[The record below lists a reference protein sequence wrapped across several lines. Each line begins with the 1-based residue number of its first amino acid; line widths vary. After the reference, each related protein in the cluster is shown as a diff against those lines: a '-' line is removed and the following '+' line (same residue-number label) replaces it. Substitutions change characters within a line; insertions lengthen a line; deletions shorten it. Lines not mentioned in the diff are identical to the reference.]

1 MGVLTGSWKRVCEL
15 AIIGSC
21 KNVSRLM
28 ISLIRLVVSVASIA
42 VILSGCTF
50 TIGGD
55 PVEKEVA
62 TDTGTATEAESV
74 AKEPAA
80 EELTSSQDETKPIQ
94 AGTAKPELDY
104 SSESPGCK
112 VAAQRIA
119 DNIQVG
125 MTLADVR
132 RLVGK
137 PRTVIPGSW
146 TWTRSLSF
154 GDSVPGVKYGIIST
168 GSDAEITSFTSDSS
182 GC

>member
-1 MGVLTGSWKRVCEL
+1 
-15 AIIGSC
+15 
-21 KNVSRLM
+21 M

-62 TDTGTATEAESV
+62 TDT
-74 AKEPAA
+74 
-80 EELTSSQDETKPIQ
+80 DETKPIQ

>member
-80 EELTSSQDETKPIQ
+80 EELTSSQITRLQ
-94 AGTAKPELDY
+94 GGGSANCRQH
-104 SSESPGCK
+104 SS
-112 VAAQRIA
+112 RY
-119 DNIQVG
+119 DVG
-125 MTLADVR
+125 R
-132 RLVGK
+132 R
-137 PRTVIPGSW
+137 
-146 TWTRSLSF
+146 
-154 GDSVPGVKYGIIST
+154 
-168 GSDAEITSFTSDSS
+168 
-182 GC
+182 